1 MSHNPDIERLLQ
13 EAWALRREGDYTGA
27 RRLLEQAHA
36 LCSEDDHL
44 SLGRIY
50 HVYMQFEADHDRYS
64 EAIVLSQKS
73 VAQYR
78 QSGSPDHIAHATRH
92 LADLQ
97 SHMGRYAEAEQNYR
111 EALRV
116 YREQP
121 TTNLGHLANV
131 LRGFALLLERQQNI
145 DEAMAAW
152 EEASELYT
160 SLDLLEGVNEARDRL
175 SALAGR

>member
-1 MSHNPDIERLLQ
+1 MRPDPNIERLLQ

-27 RRLLEQAHA
+27 LRLVEQAHA
-36 LCSEDDHL
+36 LCTNDDHL
-44 SLGRIY
+44 LLGRIY
-50 HVYMQFEADHDRYS
+50 HIYMQFEADHDRYP
-64 EAIVLSQKS
+64 EAIALSQKS

-97 SHMGRYAEAEQNYR
+97 FHMGRIAEAEGNYR
-111 EALRV
+111 EALRL

-121 TTNLGHLANV
+121 ATNPGHLANA
-131 LRGFALLLERQQNI
+131 LRGFALLLERLQNI

-152 EEASELYT
+152 EEVSELYN
-160 SLDLLEGVNEARDRL
+160 SLDLQEGVNEARDRL